1 MKLLRWMVFSGLFFM
16 PLLDGGIHV
25 GGIRIIVFNI
35 YCAVLFPVAFFALLH
50 RPAPVRI
57 GIMWLWLSLL
67 VVSWALSSIGAKH
80 VDIAM
85 LEVLRN
91 TQLMIFAFILVMTVR
106 NVDDLRFFMIGTLGA
121 VAWNSVIGWLQSL
134 FGNDVFTIRKFH
146 QINAQHYFGT
156 PGIYGDRTITSFN
169 DPIMSGYFLAVGLC
183 MALGWALATTS
194 SRERFW
200 TYVLVVLAAVPL
212 LTSASRGSILAC
224 LVTVS
229 VLLFFSGKI
238 AKRLAFLVALTAM
251 FLVFLPEDIIK
262 SQWTDWDSIFYV
274 AADRLAMILE
284 SKRWLYWYH
293 IFWWSQETPLGVGL
307 GNFAYAAPAFIPHFL
322 IYLKSLDG
330 FSINIHAESMY
341 LTQLIEVGWLGFVA
355 FCGLVAFALNKSWNA
370 YRYTVGLTSRYESG
384 IFAGLFGAWLCAAIC
399 MIPVYGYNNA
409 GIAVLFWALLGF
421 AMSIDSLGLRG
432 EV

>member
-1 MKLLRWMVFSGLFFM
+1 MLFTGLFFM
-16 PLLDGGIHV
+16 PLLDGGIHL
-25 GGIRIIVFNI
+25 GGIRIILFNI

-50 RPAPVRI
+50 RPASVRI
-57 GIMWLWLSLL
+57 GIMWFWLSLL
-67 VVSWALSSIGAKH
+67 VVSWALSSMR
-80 VDIAM
+80 AM
-85 LEVLRN
+85 NIDLALLEVMRN
-91 TQLMIFAFILVMTVR
+91 IQLMIFAFILVMTVR
-106 NVDDLRFFMIGTLGA
+106 SVDDLRFLMTGMLWA
-121 VAWNSVIGWLQSL
+121 VAWNSVIGWIQSI

-146 QINAQHYFGT
+146 QINAQHYLGT

-183 MALGWALATTS
+183 MALGWALSTTS
-194 SRERFW
+194 RRERFW

-212 LTSASRGSILAC
+212 ITSASRGPILGC
-224 LVTVS
+224 LVTGS
-229 VLLFFSGKI
+229 VLLFFSGKV

-274 AADRLAMILE
+274 VADRSAMILE

-293 IFWWSQETPLGVGL
+293 ILGWSQKTPLGVGL
-307 GNFAYAAPAFIPHFL
+307 GNFADAAPAFIPYFFL
-322 IYLKSLDG
+322 YIRVLDG
-330 FSINIHAESMY
+330 FYINAHAESMY
-341 LTQLIEVGWLGFVA
+341 FTQLIEVGWLGFVA
-355 FCGLVAFALNKSWNA
+355 FCGLVAFALKKSWNV

-384 IFAGLFGAWLCAAIC
+384 IFAGLFGAWLCSAIC
-399 MIPVYGYNNA
+399 MIPVYGYNNT

-421 AMSIDSLGLRG
+421 AMSLDLDSLGLRG